1 MSPPMQRSSL
11 SWTVVESGDRWFQA
25 VLRFTAG
32 SMPHDRQSI
41 RHLSIAAASELAQ
54 EVGTDDDRLRIV
66 LWEVPADP
74 AVWLHLIDLIA
85 TLRRRDARRVQLA
98 HLPTP
103 ASRAAGLAVQ
113 AAGVTVLLGELW
125 TLEPLACRLASRVA
139 MARGGT
145 PRAPA
150 MGVSGGSR

>member
-1 MSPPMQRSSL
+1 MSPTMQRSSL

-32 SMPHDRQSI
+32 SMPHDRQSV

-74 AVWLHLIDLIA
+74 AVWLHLIDAIA
-85 TLRRRDARRVQLA
+85 TLRRRNARSVQLA

-103 ASRAAGLAVQ
+103 ASRAAAVAVQ

-125 TLEPLACRLASRVA
+125 TLEPLARRL
-139 MARGGT
+139 
-145 PRAPA
+145 RATAWSAKPT
-150 MGVSGGSR
+150 M